1 MQTQHLSS
9 TSSLQGAAGLQDGT
23 DNINVL
29 LSALADG
36 ELSEHEFEQL
46 MQHWDAHEAQTGLSA
61 QVYQVW
67 EQYHVVGQSMR
78 VPELNPAA
86 NNSMAFL
93 YAFRERLAVEQMQS
107 TPQSS
112 VNEFLQPAPVVAPVE
127 VATHGK
133 AANASVFRWKMVAGF
148 ASLAAVAAIGW
159 NTVADLSGRSQGQS
173 MQLASNA
180 EVPAVLAAAAE
191 DAAAVPEAVQEV
203 LPSRSVLAVANR
215 AATPT
220 FSRDTDGV
228 TGIVIRD
235 PKLDEI
241 LNRQYGSSVAMQ
253 SPGPFVRNASVNG
266 VISH

>member
-1 MQTQHLSS
+1 MQTQHLSP
-9 TSSLQGAAGLQDGT
+9 TPSLQGAAGLQDGA
-23 DNINVL
+23 DNINMM

-36 ELSEHEFEQL
+36 ELSEREFEQL

-78 VPELNPAA
+78 VPELHPAA

-107 TPQSS
+107 TPQSN
-112 VNEFLQPAPVVAPVE
+112 VNEFLQPAPAVSHVA
-127 VATHGK
+127 ADGK
-133 AANASVFRWKMVAGF
+133 AANHSVFRWKMVAGF

-159 NTVADLSGRSQGQS
+159 NTVADFSGRSQGQA

-180 EVPAVLAAAAE
+180 EVPAVVTASAQGTNS
-191 DAAAVPEAVQEV
+191 AAVALQDVQ
-203 LPSRSVLAVANR
+203 PSRSVMAVANR

-253 SPGPFVRNASVNG
+253 GPGPFVRNASVNG
-266 VISH
+266 VIGH

>member
-1 MQTQHLSS
+1 MQDS
-9 TSSLQGAAGLQDGT
+9 TDDL
-23 DNINVL
+23 NVL

-36 ELSEHEFEQL
+36 ELSEREFEQL

-78 VPELNPAA
+78 VPELHPAA

-107 TPQSS
+107 VPQSNVS
-112 VNEFLQPAPVVAPVE
+112 EFLQPAPPLSHVE
-127 VATHGK
+127 VAAGSK

-159 NTVADLSGRSQGQS
+159 NTVADFSGRGQGQA
-173 MQLASNA
+173 MQLASNTD
-180 EVPAVLAAAAE
+180 VPALVTAEAGSAAPVAA
-191 DAAAVPEAVQEV
+191 QEV
-203 LPSRSVLAVANR
+203 LPSPSVMAVANR

-220 FSRDTDGV
+220 FSRDTQGV
-228 TGIVIRD
+228 SGIVIRD

-253 SPGPFVRNASVNG
+253 APGPFVRNASVNG
-266 VISH
+266 VIGH